1 METKE
6 SPYYMG
12 NRELPPI
19 VLETEYSGKV
29 ITHEL
34 PWDAGEEHIMPALYS
49 SLSVHFGNLPTLKM
63 FEDYAKR
70 IAPQVSSNKF
80 ALKDDFRLSMK
91 SDNAVI
97 TTVIKPDWCVSNFDV
112 LEAFRGALLALSW
125 DNDQIYD
132 MIGEFAADYLPKEKT
147 KEEK

>member
-19 VLETEYSGKV
+19 VLETEYDGKK

-34 PWDAGEEHIMPALYS
+34 PWDMGEEHVMLAFYS

-70 IAPQVSSNKF
+70 IAPQVSSNRF
-80 ALKDDFRLSMK
+80 ALKGNFRLSMK
-91 SDNAVI
+91 CEHSVI
-97 TTVIKPDWCVSNFDV
+97 STVIKTDWCTSNFDV

-147 KEEK
+147 EEEK

>member
-19 VLETEYSGKV
+19 ILETEYGGKM
-29 ITHEL
+29 ITCEL

-49 SLSVHFGNLPTLKM
+49 SLSVHFGNTPTLKM

-112 LEAFRGALLALSW
+112 LEAFRGALLANGW
-125 DNDQIYD
+125 NNDSIYD
-132 MIGEFAADYLPKEKT
+132 MIGEFVADYLPQEKT
-147 KEEK
+147 EEQ

>member
-1 METKE
+1 MERKD

-19 VLETEYSGKV
+19 ILETEYEGKK

-34 PWDAGEEHIMPALYS
+34 PWDMGAEHIMPAFYS
-49 SLSVHFGNLPTLKM
+49 SLSVHFGNIPTIKM

-70 IAPQVSSNKF
+70 IAPQVSANRF
-80 ALKDDFRLSMK
+80 ALKGDFRLSMK
-91 SDNAVI
+91 SDNSVI
-97 TTVIKPDWCVSNFDV
+97 GVVIKPDWCINNFDV
-112 LEAFRGALLALSW
+112 MEAFRGALLALSW

-132 MIGEFAADYLPKEKT
+132 MIGEFTADYLPQEKT
-147 KEEK
+147 EKEH